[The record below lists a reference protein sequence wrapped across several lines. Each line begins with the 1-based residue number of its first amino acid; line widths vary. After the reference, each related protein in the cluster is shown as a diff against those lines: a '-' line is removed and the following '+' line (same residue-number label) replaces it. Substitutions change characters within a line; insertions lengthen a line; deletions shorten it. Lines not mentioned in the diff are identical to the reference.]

1 MTIGFFLILTFIF
14 GNVFVYQ
21 GVAQNPLKL
30 KLNYEETGTSADT
43 SVLIKKLDDVFQNRV
58 DQGFFEKTIHL
69 AADRSVSAEEMAKLF
84 GTINKINA
92 SPILLPLEIKN
103 PVVRPKPNPLTL
115 LVYAGMDNSLPDDS
129 LPFNSG
135 IEIDFIG
142 EISENNNGFPPDKNA
157 IAVAVDKNGAYLMDG
172 KPFSATALKTAITS
186 RLKTKSKNKK
196 IIFVRAENYGNMS
209 DVATIAKSAGAVKIF
224 FVTKNTVH
232 TENGITFSLS
242 PAFIKDKDVQQLDGF
257 TTFNFKRSDSGEFE
271 ITLPD
276 ELFSKE
282 KANDQLYIEYEDRKN
297 DAEVSTPEIDGS
309 RGVFSISNEDGFYS
323 AKWMGARKKEGK
335 YQLVIILFSC
345 TDNNVKLCQDRANY
359 SRSEFLQ
366 ILKSIKFN

>member
-1 MTIGFFLILTFIF
+1 MKTGYFLILMVLFGNIF
-14 GNVFVYQ
+14 GYQ
-21 GVAQNPLKL
+21 GFAQNPLKL

-43 SVLIKKLDDVFQNRV
+43 SVLIKKLDDVIQNRV

-84 GTINKINA
+84 GTINKISA

-115 LVYAGMDNSLPDDS
+115 LVYAGTEDS
-129 LPFNSG
+129 LPFNNG

-142 EISENNNGFPPDKNA
+142 EISESNNGFPLDKNA
-157 IAVAVDKNGAYLMDG
+157 IAVAFDKNGAYLMDG

-196 IIFVRAENYGNMS
+196 IIFVRAENYGNME

-224 FVTKNTVH
+224 FVTKNTVYN
-232 TENGITFSLS
+232 ENGITFSLS
-242 PAFIKDKDVQQLDGF
+242 PAFIKDKDVQQMEGF
-257 TTFNFKRSDSGEFE
+257 TTFNFKRSDSGGFE
-271 ITLPD
+271 INLQD

-282 KANDQLYIEYEDRKN
+282 KADDQLYIEYETRKN

-309 RGVFSISNEDGFYS
+309 LGVFSTSNEDGFYD
-323 AKWMGARKKEGK
+323 AKWMGARKKDGK
-335 YQLVIILFSC
+335 YQLVIIYFSC
-345 TDNNVKLCQDRANY
+345 HDNQEKNVKLCQDRANY
-359 SRSEFLQ
+359 SQSEFLQ
-366 ILKSIKFN
+366 ILKSLKFK

>member
-1 MTIGFFLILTFIF
+1 MKTGYFLILMVLFGNIF
-14 GNVFVYQ
+14 GYQ
-21 GVAQNPLKL
+21 GFAQNPLKL

-43 SVLIKKLDDVFQNRV
+43 SVLIKKLDDVIQNRV

-84 GTINKINA
+84 GTINKISA

-115 LVYAGMDNSLPDDS
+115 LVYAGTEDS
-129 LPFNSG
+129 LPFNNG

-142 EISENNNGFPPDKNA
+142 EISESNNGFPPDKNA
-157 IAVAVDKNGAYLMDG
+157 IAVAIDKNGAYLMDG

-196 IIFVRAENYGNMS
+196 IIFVRAENYGNME

-242 PAFIKDKDVQQLDGF
+242 PAFIKDKDVQQMDGF

-271 ITLPD
+271 INLPD

-282 KANDQLYIEYEDRKN
+282 KADDQLYIEYETRKN

-309 RGVFSISNEDGFYS
+309 LGVFSASNEDGFYD
-323 AKWMGARKKEGK
+323 AKWMGARKKDGK
-335 YQLVIILFSC
+335 YQLVIIYFSC
-345 TDNNVKLCQDRANY
+345 HDNQEKNVKLCQDRANY

-366 ILKSIKFN
+366 ILKSIKFK